1 MGPPDHPSGS
11 MALTLAV
18 CSEGSGELPEISFD
32 LPRVSIGRAE
42 SCDLR
47 LPDLSI
53 SQHHASIRQRG
64 RDYII
69 LDEGSTNGTFV
80 GPVRLAPQAPRVLQS
95 GDRVRVG
102 RIWLQV
108 RFEPFASTSNQQLA
122 TKDLALQLVAK
133 HLQEQGQTAIPALTV
148 TAGDNQGAKLVLS
161 NLEHRYVLG
170 RSATAD
176 LIITDTNAS
185 RRHVEVWR
193 KGAQVF
199 LRDLGSKN
207 GSALDGSVI
216 YPDKDLVWLNGVQ
229 LGVGATR
236 VLLSDPAGEALDE
249 LVAGADVHLTDE
261 EQSSLA
267 AALPPVSA
275 PQAAPR
281 LETGDATAPAIS
293 LRARYAIGARQRSAP
308 TTAAPGR
315 LTSADLG
322 VAILALVVMG
332 ASLLGLFWMLSGKR

>member
-1 MGPPDHPSGS
+1 

-18 CSEGSGELPEISFD
+18 CSDGSNELPEISFD
-32 LPRVSIGRAE
+32 LPRISIGRAE

-95 GDRVRVG
+95 GDRLRVG
-102 RIWLQV
+102 RIWLKV
-108 RFEPFASTSNQQLA
+108 RFDAVAPTPNPHYV

-133 HLQEQGQTAIPALTV
+133 QLQEQGQFTLPQLTV
-148 TAGDNQGAKLVLS
+148 TAGENKGATLKL
-161 NLEHRYVLG
+161 EKIDHRYVLG
-170 RSATAD
+170 RSIAAD

-185 RRHVEVWR
+185 RRHLEVWR
-193 KGAQVF
+193 KGAQVY

-207 GSALDGSVI
+207 GSALDNNFI
-216 YPDKDLVWLNGVQ
+216 YPDREIAWQNGVQ

-236 VLLSDPAGEALDE
+236 VTLSDPTSEALEE
-249 LVAGADVHLTDE
+249 LSTGADAHLSDE
-261 EQSSLA
+261 EQSNLA
-267 AALPPVSA
+267 AAAPVAGTAQEEPRQELGDTSA
-275 PQAAPR
+275 PALTHQGRNLPR
-281 LETGDATAPAIS
+281 SVRPPAV
-293 LRARYAIGARQRSAP
+293 
-308 TTAAPGR
+308 GR
-315 LTSADLG
+315 LSSIDLG
-322 VAILALVVMG
+322 VAILALVVIG
-332 ASLLGLFWMLSGKR
+332 ASLLGLLWMLSGK

>member
-1 MGPPDHPSGS
+1 
-11 MALTLAV
+11 
-18 CSEGSGELPEISFD
+18 
-32 LPRVSIGRAE
+32 VSIGRAE

-108 RFEPFASTSNQQLA
+108 RFEAVAPTSNPQFA
-122 TKDLALQLVAK
+122 TKDLALQLVAQ
-133 HLQEQGQTAIPALTV
+133 HLQEQGQTAVPELTV

-161 NLEHRYVLG
+161 DLDHRYVLG
-170 RSATAD
+170 RSANAD

-185 RRHVEVWR
+185 RRHLEVWR
-193 KGAQVF
+193 QGAQVF

-207 GSALDGSVI
+207 GSSLNGALI
-216 YPDKDLVWLNGVQ
+216 FPDKDKVWLNDGE
-229 LGVGATR
+229 LRVGATR
-236 VLLSDPAGEALDE
+236 VVLTDPAGEALNE
-249 LVAGADVHLTDE
+249 LVSGADVHLTDE
-261 EQSSLA
+261 EQSQLA
-267 AALPPVSA
+267 AVHPSA
-275 PQAAPR
+275 PAPGPQATPKLDR
-281 LETGDATAPAIS
+281 GDSTAPA
-293 LRARYAIGARQRSAP
+293 LAAWARRKGPPSQQS
-308 TTAAPGR
+308 APGR

-322 VAILALVVMG
+322 VAILALVVLG
-332 ASLLGLFWMLSGKR
+332 ASLLGLLWMLSGKR